1 MYRRVSSLKTM
12 QPDDASASV
21 YHVTS
26 G

>member
-1 MYRRVSSLKTM
+1 MYRRVSSLKTI